1 VRTPSPKPRKDG
13 KAGQSKPL
21 AGAGAADRHDE
32 WQPSQSRLR
41 AFKSIIEAIDD
52 PDLFG
57 GMFDAP
63 SWEPWKVFLRAMQ
76 ALPMTAEQLD
86 RYRHHTGRFEP
97 PAKPARYAELVV
109 GRRGGKSRILALIA
123 TYLACVLDHCDYI
136 VPGETPVVA
145 IIAKDRTQAR
155 VILGY
160 IAGFIRS
167 IALFAELIE
176 DELAETIRL
185 SNGVVIEV
193 HTASIGAPR
202 DAPSLLF
209 YVTS

>member
-86 RYRHHTGRFEP
+86 RYR
-97 PAKPARYAELVV
+97 L
-109 GRRGGKSRILALIA
+109 LIS
-123 TYLACVLDHCDYI
+123 V
-136 VPGETPVVA
+136 E
-145 IIAKDRTQAR
+145 
-155 VILGY
+155 
-160 IAGFIRS
+160 
-167 IALFAELIE
+167 
-176 DELAETIRL
+176 
-185 SNGVVIEV
+185 N
-193 HTASIGAPR
+193 
-202 DAPSLLF
+202 
-209 YVTS
+209 